1 MPCAEASAWPPG
13 RRPRRLNQQQKEPD
27 MNEETKGP
35 QNLRAN
41 AFPTDGFVLSIDG
54 KLKARYETSKEAT
67 AAGSKLK
74 QSFPAIQ
81 VSVYDAAERLYTPL
95 ESPEK

>member
-1 MPCAEASAWPPG
+1 
-13 RRPRRLNQQQKEPD
+13 
-27 MNEETKGP
+27 MNEEIKGP

-54 KLKARYETSKEAT
+54 KLKARYETSKEAV
-67 AAGSKLK
+67 AAGTKLK

-81 VSVYDAAERLYTPL
+81 VAVFDAAERMYVPVVSQEVELQ
-95 ESPEK
+95 EK

>member
-1 MPCAEASAWPPG
+1 VAALSPTG
-13 RRPRRLNQQQKEPD
+13 RSIAQAPTNRNKETD
-27 MNEETKGP
+27 MNEEIKRP

-67 AAGSKLK
+67 AAGSRLK

-81 VSVYDAAERLYTPL
+81 VSVYDAAERLYTPVD
-95 ESPEK
+95 PQEK